1 MTNNSLS
8 YIIYFMNLVTET
20 VQDNTGRNPLLKE
33 MVESGVVYGRKKSIL
48 HPSAKQYLSGVRGTI
63 VLFDLNKTL
72 ENIDKAAGF
81 LKGLNEK
88 KSLVLVVGTQP
99 GIAETLTSFAHKQ
112 NYAYVTNRWLG
123 GTLTNF
129 KIMSGRLQHFMK
141 LREDFATGKYE
152 KYPKKERTKLR
163 QELDKLETKWSG
175 LELLKQLPGAVIIVD
190 INEHSAAYNE
200 AKQLNIPMIAIMNSN
215 TNFKD
220 VDYPIPANSS
230 APASIKWIIN
240 YIDKKI

>member
-1 MTNNSLS
+1 
-8 YIIYFMNLVTET
+8 
-20 VQDNTGRNPLLKE
+20 
-33 MVESGVVYGRKKSIL
+33 
-48 HPSAKQYLSGVRGTI
+48 
-63 VLFDLNKTL
+63 
-72 ENIDKAAGF
+72 
-81 LKGLNEK
+81 
-88 KSLVLVVGTQP
+88 
-99 GIAETLTSFAHKQ
+99 
-112 NYAYVTNRWLG
+112 
-123 GTLTNF
+123 
-129 KIMSGRLQHFMK
+129 
-141 LREDFATGKYE
+141 
-152 KYPKKERTKLR
+152 LR

-240 YIDKKI
+240 YIDKKV